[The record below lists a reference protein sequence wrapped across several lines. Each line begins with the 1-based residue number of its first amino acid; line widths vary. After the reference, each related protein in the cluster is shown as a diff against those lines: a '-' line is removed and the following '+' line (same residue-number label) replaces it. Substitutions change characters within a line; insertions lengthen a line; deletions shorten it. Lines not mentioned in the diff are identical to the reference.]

1 MIITIT
7 GDLGSGKS
15 TVAEK
20 LAANLGY
27 ERFYIGG
34 IRREAAKAKGMT
46 LEEYNTYGES
56 HPETDFEVDDY
67 QKKLGQEKD
76 NFIMEG
82 RTSWFLIP
90 NSLKIYFK
98 VDPLEGAKRIFKELQ
113 SENNRNEGRNIQTLE
128 DLLERNAKRLAS
140 DKLRYQKYYQKDC
153 YDEKNFDLIIDT
165 TDLTREQAFEK
176 TLAYVQSH
184 LKHND
189 NGKLG

>member
-20 LAANLGY
+20 LAEKLNY
-27 ERFYIGG
+27 ERIYIGG

-46 LEEYNTYGES
+46 LEEYNKYGET
-56 HPETDFEVDDY
+56 HPETDIEVDDY

-76 NFIMEG
+76 NFIIEG

-98 VDPLEGAKRIFKELQ
+98 VDPVEGAKRIFKELQ
-113 SENNRNEGRNIQTLE
+113 KENNRNEGTNIRTLE
-128 DLLERNAKRLAS
+128 DLLERNKNRLAS

-153 YDEKNFDLIIDT
+153 YDENNFDFIIDT
-165 TDLTREQAFEK
+165 TNLTREQVFEK
-176 TLAYVQSH
+176 TLACVQS
-184 LKHND
+184 KI
-189 NGKLG
+189 K